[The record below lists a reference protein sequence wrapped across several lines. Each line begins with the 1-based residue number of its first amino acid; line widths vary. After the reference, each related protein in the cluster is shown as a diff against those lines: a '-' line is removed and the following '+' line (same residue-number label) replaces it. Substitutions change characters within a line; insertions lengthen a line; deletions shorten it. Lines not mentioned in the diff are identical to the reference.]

1 MVRKKQPGGTEV
13 QEEVAPITGKILIQT
28 EFSIKDEFI
37 GLRLYF
43 LFFSGCIVNIAFA
56 LLLLGELVIWI
67 KVRINLRSLFKS
79 KFKSLLSI
87 GNCLKY

>member
-28 EFSIKDEFI
+28 EISIQEKFKYFVRFHRFETLFS
-37 GLRLYF
+37 
-43 LFFSGCIVNIAFA
+43 FFSGCIVNIAFA

-67 KVRINLRSLFKS
+67 KVRINLRSLF
-79 KFKSLLSI
+79 
-87 GNCLKY
+87 